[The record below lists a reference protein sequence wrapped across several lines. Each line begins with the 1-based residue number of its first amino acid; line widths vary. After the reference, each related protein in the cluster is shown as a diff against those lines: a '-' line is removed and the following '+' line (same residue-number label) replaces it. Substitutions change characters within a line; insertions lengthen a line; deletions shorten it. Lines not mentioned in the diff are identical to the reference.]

1 MNLVLEDTTIEKK
14 KIDTQNAYEITFS
27 PSITVEKLVKNLN
40 IIFESEY
47 KNPKDIFLTNLK
59 GLDIELIT
67 EGLKFALNYKN
78 LKDSL
83 MLLNILNLIK
93 TYNTLDDSFF
103 MNENIYISSIEDMLD
118 LRLNLKDEIKEFN
131 KKLSMYFISLIKSYN
146 KTTFLPTDKCVDLP
160 ETYKNIFLN
169 IDLLTLSGI
178 FSTSESFEISEC
190 FYIKDAIRYFQP
202 LLLKNTIYLDLFN
215 ELNNHKD

>member
-14 KIDTQNAYEITFS
+14 KIDIQDAYEITFS
-27 PSITVEKLVKNLN
+27 PSITAEKLVENLS

-146 KTTFLPTDKCVDLP
+146 KTIFLPTDKCVDLP
-160 ETYKNIFLN
+160 EIYKNIFLN
-169 IDLLTLSGI
+169 IDLLTLS
-178 FSTSESFEISEC
+178 
-190 FYIKDAIRYFQP
+190 
-202 LLLKNTIYLDLFN
+202 
-215 ELNNHKD
+215 

>member
-14 KIDTQNAYEITFS
+14 KIDTQEAYEITFS
-27 PSITVEKLVKNLN
+27 PSITAEKLVENLN

-47 KNPKDIFLTNLK
+47 KNSKDIFLTNLK

-103 MNENIYISSIEDMLD
+103 MNENIYISFLYYIF
-118 LRLNLKDEIKEFN
+118 I
-131 KKLSMYFISLIKSYN
+131 MY
-146 KTTFLPTDKCVDLP
+146 
-160 ETYKNIFLN
+160 NI
-169 IDLLTLSGI
+169 I
-178 FSTSESFEISEC
+178 
-190 FYIKDAIRYFQP
+190 
-202 LLLKNTIYLDLFN
+202 
-215 ELNNHKD
+215 